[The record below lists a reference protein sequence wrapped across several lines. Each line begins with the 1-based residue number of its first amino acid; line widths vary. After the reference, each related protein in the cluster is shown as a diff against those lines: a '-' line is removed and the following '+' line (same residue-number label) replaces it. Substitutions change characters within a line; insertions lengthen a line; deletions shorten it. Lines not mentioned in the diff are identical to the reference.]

1 MKKEQL
7 FKSIADIK
15 EEDVKKARQ
24 YRAKRKAVWIRWAAA
39 AACAVIAVTAI
50 VSIPLLKKDD
60 TDLLSSLTVMAAEY
74 PKPTAA
80 NLSAQEFME
89 GDARWSWWESYRQ
102 LADESEKLQEGL
114 NNCWLPGMTTQSVP
128 R

>member
-60 TDLLSSLTVMAAEY
+60 TDLLSSLYRHGCGISKADRSKLKRTGVYGGGCALELVGVLQ
-74 PKPTAA
+74 TA
-80 NLSAQEFME
+80 
-89 GDARWSWWESYRQ
+89 GRRI
-102 LADESEKLQEGL
+102 
-114 NNCWLPGMTTQSVP
+114 
-128 R
+128 